1 MYKYRQRQ
9 SHIGKQLNVNLILYK
24 NKFPTENSMHWQ
36 SSNQEGVSSCL
47 N

>member
-9 SHIGKQLNVNLILYK
+9 SHIAKQLTVNLILYK
-24 NKFPTENSMHWQ
+24 TKLPTEISMLWQ
-36 SSNQEGVSSCL
+36 NPNRGVPSCL